1 MNNLLF
7 LPVDI
12 ELTNFTFKRYN
23 NSLEQNSFNL
33 WWSASVILDDC
44 VEKNDFNIVLDQ
56 LPFTQITRITHK
68 IQTALVHPHVDVMPE
83 MGLKN
88 EEFDHIKN
96 NEPCGYRLVI
106 VGQHDKLKVH
116 NGKEWVTARLPIVPC
131 CYLLN
136 STIGRH
142 KVDVDENREIIY
154 IRGFVDPEKHQ
165 EIINRSLEKYKDY
178 AIFLNK

>member
-12 ELTNFTFKRYN
+12 DLKGFTFKRYN
-23 NSLEQNSFNL
+23 NSLENNSFNL
-33 WWSASVILDDC
+33 WWSASVILDEC
-44 VEKNDFNIVLDQ
+44 VEQNDFKKVLDQ

-68 IQTALVHPHVDVMPE
+68 VQTAMVKPHVDVMAS
-83 MGLKN
+83 MGLQDN
-88 EEFDHIKN
+88 EYEHIAN

-116 NGKEWVTARLPIVPC
+116 NKKEWVTAALPTVPC

-136 STIGRH
+136 SIVGLH
-142 KVDVDENREIIY
+142 KVDDDDHREIIY
-154 IRGFVDPEKHQ
+154 IRGFVDPVKHK

-178 AIFLNK
+178 AIFSQ